1 MAALQLWLKLALKMV
16 LPPFSGGGAAALG
29 EELVFVLVAMA
40 SKGRLQSRQ
49 IFGRKKTAKAVAHCR
64 RGNWLIKM
72 NGRPLDMIEMRTMTY
87 KVLEPVLLLGDE
99 RFAGVDS
106 GPCEGWWS

>member
-1 MAALQLWLKLALKMV
+1 MAALQLWLELALKMV
-16 LPPFSGGGAAALG
+16 LPPFSGGGAAVLG
-29 EELVFVLVAMA
+29 EELLC
-40 SKGRLQSRQ
+40 SSEGRLQSRQ
-49 IFGRKKTAKAVAHCR
+49 IFGRKKTATAVAHCR

-72 NGRPLDMIEMRTMTY
+72 NGRPLDMIELRTMTY